1 MTSLI
6 DLVYVS
12 GAVETFFIFNV
23 NFLKPGTKV
32 PIHNLKIHFHLPP
45 MKISSRQP
53 FRRTKIY
60 TAPLR

>member
-45 MKISSRQP
+45 MKISDN
-53 FRRTKIY
+53 ILEE
-60 TAPLR
+60 LRFILHH

>member
-12 GAVETFFIFNV
+12 RAVETFFIFNV

-45 MKISSRQP
+45 MKIRDN
-53 FRRTKIY
+53 ILEE
-60 TAPLR
+60 LRLYCTIR